1 MKIAFVFLVA
11 ALGVGC
17 KTIPVRIEACTDTHG
32 VRACGGYSTSDGAY
46 VRLSKNGSK

>member
-1 MKIAFVFLVA
+1 MKIA
-11 ALGVGC
+11 ALLLAVLATGC

>member
-1 MKIAFVFLVA
+1 MKIALVLLVA
-11 ALGVGC
+11 ALSAGC

-32 VRACGGYSTSDGAY
+32 VRACGGYSTADGAY